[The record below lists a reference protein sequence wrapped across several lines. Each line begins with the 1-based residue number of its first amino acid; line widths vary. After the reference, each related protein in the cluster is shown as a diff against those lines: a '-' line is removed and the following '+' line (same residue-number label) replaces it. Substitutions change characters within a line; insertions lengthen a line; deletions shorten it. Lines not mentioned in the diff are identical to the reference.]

1 MKESKDNRK
10 QNLEKAIRKN
20 KIKVGVGGATAIGG
34 AALASTMRKRIG
46 GACLLVPKDLE
57 NKKIVGDL
65 ATIGGTSVAI
75 SGAKK
80 LKKLKNKQKQMQK
93 TEKTAFEILDEAIE
107 KRAALSQERID
118 YYDKKMNA
126 AMEGKDSKDNRSSKE
141 LKKSYIKSK
150 AKTAV
155 GGAAAVY
162 GGGMAGAMA
171 PGLIKDF
178 KHGIRDKRRI
188 GIAGRAAGAAAV
200 GAPLAVNGVKNLVKD
215 RKEMKS
221 RDNKLRKLWSDY
233 LIEDMNEGRKERQ
246 KTASEILDEAL
257 EKSNKF

>member
-1 MKESKDNRK
+1 MK
-10 QNLEKAIRKN
+10 KA
-20 KIKVGVGGATAIGG
+20 
-34 AALASTMRKRIG
+34 
-46 GACLLVPKDLE
+46 
-57 NKKIVGDL
+57 
-65 ATIGGTSVAI
+65 
-75 SGAKK
+75 
-80 LKKLKNKQKQMQK
+80 
-93 TEKTAFEILDEAIE
+93 AFEILDEAIE

-246 KTASEILDEAL
+246 KAEKTAFEILDEAL
-257 EKSNKF
+257 EKSDKF